1 MSSPTSPSLPIPPPL
16 CGSDPDSFAEDTI
29 TRRLPRIGRRVVDEN
44 EFARAVEGRL
54 LALIA
59 ELPQGEIRFLQDE
72 KSPDAEDWARYI
84 AAHAG
89 DSWLD
94 VPWFFAETYFY
105 RRILE
110 ATGYFE
116 DGPGFGADPF
126 VPHKE
131 QSLQSSRQET
141 VALAGRV
148 AQWREGRAEEALY
161 EAFAVALWGN
171 QGDLSMWPAGEVEMP
186 SHEDADTAQA
196 HVLVDDREAA
206 IAYLRER
213 QGDGVRIDVI
223 EDNAGFEFI
232 SDLALVDVLLGSGWA
247 DRVTLDV
254 KFHPAFVSDVVPR
267 DVGRTLHW
275 LVTSEDDAVRA
286 WGQRLRDYADEG
298 RISLRQDAFWT
309 SPLAGWEMPQAT
321 RDTLSEA
328 ALVIVKG
335 DANYRRLL
343 GDRHWEYTTPFEQ
356 VAAYFPAPFLAL
368 RTLKSNVAAGLEGDM
383 VEELNERYTGW
394 DVSGEWGVMQ
404 GIFSVLDSR
413 EE

>member
-1 MSSPTSPSLPIPPPL
+1 MSAPTSPCLPIPPPL
-16 CGSDPDSFAEDTI
+16 RGSDPDSFAKDTI

-44 EFARAVEGRL
+44 EFAPAVEGRL

-59 ELPQGEIRFLQDE
+59 ELPKGKIRPLQDE
-72 KSPDAEDWARYI
+72 NAPDAEDWARYV
-84 AAHAG
+84 AAHRG
-89 DSWLD
+89 ESWLE

-110 ATGYFE
+110 ATGFFE
-116 DGPGFGADPF
+116 EGPGFGLDPF
-126 VPHKE
+126 APHKE

-141 VALAGRV
+141 LALAGRV

-161 EAFAVALWGN
+161 EALAVALWGN
-171 QGDLSMWPAGEVEMP
+171 QGDLSMWPAGAGEMP
-186 SHEDADTAQA
+186 SHDSADAAQA
-196 HVLVDDREAA
+196 HVLVDDRAAA
-206 IAYLRER
+206 IAHLRER

-254 KFHPAFVSDVVPR
+254 KLHPTFVSDVVPR
-267 DVGRTLHW
+267 DVRRILHW

-309 SPLAGWEMPQAT
+309 SPLAGWEMPQGV
-321 RDTLSEA
+321 RDVLSEA
-328 ALVIVKG
+328 ALAIVKG

-368 RTLKSNVAAGLEGDM
+368 RTLKSNVAAGLEEDM
-383 VEELNERYTGW
+383 VEEFNERYTGW

-404 GIFSVLDSR
+404 GVF
-413 EE
+413 